1 MLPTC
6 FGLQS
11 KITIFAAL
19 VVISVVGVS
28 TGDEAVNRRLQVIE
42 KQIENIVRTVK
53 HLLSWTRGL
62 DLRLELDDLR
72 HILEGTALLSS
83 PAKVVSGANSTA

>member
-1 MLPTC
+1 MLPTR

-11 KITIFAAL
+11 KIIIFAAL

-42 KQIENIVRTVK
+42 KQIEDIVRTVK
-53 HLLSWTRGL
+53 QLLSWTRGL
-62 DLRLELDDLR
+62 DLRLEPDDLR
-72 HILEGTALLSS
+72 HILEETVLLSS
-83 PAKVVSGANSTA
+83 SAKVVSGANSAA